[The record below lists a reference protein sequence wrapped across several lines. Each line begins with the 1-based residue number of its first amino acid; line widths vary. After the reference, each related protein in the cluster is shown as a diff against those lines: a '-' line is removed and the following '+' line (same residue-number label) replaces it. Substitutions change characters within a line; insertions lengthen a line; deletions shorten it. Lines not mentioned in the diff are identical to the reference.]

1 MLIFSTDPF
10 SYDKEDKIFVA
21 ESSELDL
28 SAEYWNS
35 TRRIPVELAIK
46 LQNNDTGGEMTFNW
60 YHSDMDCEN
69 EVHGWNYKSSTGI
82 QLLIIND

>member
-1 MLIFSTDPF
+1 MLVFSIDPF

-21 ESSELDL
+21 EASTLDL
-28 SAEYWNS
+28 PARDWNS
-35 TRRIPVELAIK
+35 MKRIPDELAIK
-46 LQNNDTGGEMTFNW
+46 LQNNDTGGEMVFNW